1 MNSKVKSTVLAL
13 TRIIP
18 DELYL
23 RMAYWCVTGK
33 RLHLNPP
40 VTYNEKLQW
49 LKINNRNPLFTQ
61 MVDKVGVR
69 DVIARKVGEEY
80 LVPVI
85 GLWNSVDEIVF
96 ESLPNQ
102 FVLKCTHDS
111 GDLIICRDKS
121 TLDVE
126 QAKEKLEKGLKTD
139 LYQKGREW
147 PYKNVKPRVYGEVYM
162 SDEGSD
168 QLTDYKV
175 YCFNGIP
182 KLIQVDYDRFTNHK
196 RQFYDTEWHLTDI
209 AWHIPSDKSKVLP
222 KPANIEKILEIA
234 ALLSREIPFLRVDF
248 YVVGK
253 KLYIG
258 ETTFFPGA
266 GFGKWMP
273 EGTDEKLGEW
283 LTLDLKR
290 KEE

>member
-1 MNSKVKSTVLAL
+1 MNKAIGKSIIRCL
-13 TRIIP
+13 TWIP
-18 DELYL
+18 DSVYL
-23 RMAYWCVTGK
+23 RILYRQQTGK
-33 RLHLNPP
+33 RLNLRNPQ
-40 VTYNEKLQW
+40 TFNEKLQW

-69 DVIARKVGEEY
+69 EIIAKTVGEEY
-80 LVPVI
+80 LVPILGV
-85 GLWNSVDEIVF
+85 WNTVEEIDF
-96 ESLPNQ
+96 DALPNQ

-111 GDLIICRDKS
+111 GDLIICRNKQE
-121 TLDVE
+121 LDIE
-126 QAKEKLEKGLKTD
+126 KAKEKLRRGLNTD
-139 LYQKGREW
+139 LYLKGREW

-162 SDEGSD
+162 SDEDSD

-175 YCFNGIP
+175 YCFNGEP

-196 RQFYDTEWHLTDI
+196 RQFYNTAWELTNI
-209 AWHIPSDKSKVLP
+209 AWHLPSDMTKELP
-222 KPANIEKILEIA
+222 KPAGLEKILEISNLFA
-234 ALLSREIPFLRVDF
+234 KEIPFLRVDF

-273 EGTDEKLGEW
+273 EGTDEVLGQW
-283 LTLDLKR
+283 LTLNYNKGG
-290 KEE
+290 K